1 MSQPI
6 TRENFDEWMI
16 PVYVLLS
23 LYRYVAKVRACGI
36 SRGKEYIDFAGG
48 IAVNALGHAHPEP
61 REALNEQASSLGI
74 PATVTPTSRY
84 CDWRKN

>member
-16 PVYVLLS
+16 PVTLRHR

-36 SRGKEYIDFAGG
+36 SGERVYRLRGWHCGERAGPC
-48 IAVNALGHAHPEP
+48 APEL
-61 REALNEQASSLGI
+61 REALNEQASKFWHTGN
-74 PATVTPTSRY
+74 VTPTSRY